1 MLRLLS
7 GGTHTVSTGIAI
19 VSPGAEVADVVT
31 ASVTFKALTS
41 GQIERYI
48 ATGEPFDKAG
58 GYGIQGRAAAMIR
71 EISGDYYTVVGL
83 PVCRLCELLA
93 DQFGIEVL

>member
-1 MLRLLS
+1 MLRTLS
-7 GGTHTVSTGIAI
+7 GGTHTVATGIAL
-19 VSPGAEVADVVT
+19 VSPGGEVSDVVT
-31 ASVTFKALTS
+31 AEVTFKALTED
-41 GQIERYI
+41 QIARYI

-83 PVCRLCELLA
+83 PVCRLCELLTEK
-93 DQFGIEVL
+93 FGIEVL